1 MCELKASLFAEAVE
15 GFVNL
20 LDSSGVL
27 SHELGDREYGL
38 LYLGAGMIG

>member
-1 MCELKASLFAEAVE
+1 MGELTGSLFAEDVK

-27 SHELGDREYGL
+27 SHELGDR
-38 LYLGAGMIG
+38 